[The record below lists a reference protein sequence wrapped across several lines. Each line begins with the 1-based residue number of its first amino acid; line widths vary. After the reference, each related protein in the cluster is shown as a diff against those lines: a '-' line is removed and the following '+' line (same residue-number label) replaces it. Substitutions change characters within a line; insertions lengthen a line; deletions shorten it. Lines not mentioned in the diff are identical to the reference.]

1 MSLWLALLW
10 AVACAAGFV
19 VFILCRKWMADI
31 GQEVRE
37 EVDHQIRRIL
47 KAAREAEEQLR
58 GAFVDFRNPAAAVQE
73 FQKARGEIEGVP
85 RASPPWN
92 WAEADLELLRRR
104 SVADETAR
112 RCRPRVVGAIVGI
125 VILAVC
131 TGVVTVVLSNSVQPV
146 LANPVTPSVATSHAG
161 GSLPSPLNWPP
172 PAPTPTPT
180 SLPTLPQAPP
190 PPADAAGNPP
200 RASTQGTSSG
210 IPFTQSGDL
219 FQPPSDQGGQT
230 QTTTDPSGAA
240 GGSLPPQDNPLTSP
254 QVPPAPAGSAGN
266 TPAAAG
272 QDATNGM
279 TSAKAVTTNPSQPGE
294 DP

>member
-10 AVACAAGFV
+10 GCACAAGFL

-31 GQEVRE
+31 GHEVRE
-37 EVDHQIRRIL
+37 EADHQIRRIL

-58 GAFVDFRNPAAAVQE
+58 GAFVDFQNPAAAVQE
-73 FQKARGEIEGVP
+73 FQKARGEIGGVP
-85 RASPPWN
+85 RATPPWN
-92 WAEADLELLRRR
+92 WADADLELLRKR

-131 TGVVTVVLSNSVQPV
+131 AGVVTVVLSNSVQPV
-146 LANPVTPSVATSHAG
+146 LGNPVTPSVATSNAG
-161 GSLPSPLNWPP
+161 GSLPQPLNWPP
-172 PAPTPTPT
+172 LAPTPT
-180 SLPTLPQAPP
+180 SLPTLPQAPSLP
-190 PPADAAGNPP
+190 LDAAGNPP
-200 RASTQGTSSG
+200 SASAQGMGNG
-210 IPFTQSGDL
+210 IPSVQSGDL
-219 FQPPSDQGGQT
+219 LQPPSDQGGQT

-240 GGSLPPQDNPLTSP
+240 GGSLPPQNNPLTSP
-254 QVPPAPAGSAGN
+254 QTPPTPAGSAGN